1 MSETVSIGT
10 PTEATLAQT
19 VAKLSAQVECLT
31 AEADIRKIQARY
43 MFLCDTPCPEA
54 GADDDAERINRIVG
68 LYTEDAVW
76 EGVGS
81 YYDNQ
86 FGRSVGRDAIRK
98 HFEAFWGQK
107 RDPALLLNVHYL
119 TTEHITVEGN
129 EASGHWV
136 HMQPW
141 IFSDGKSLLRS
152 SRLWNR
158 FRKANGEWKISRTRT
173 ENVFVAPLTAGWA
186 ESIGDTSVLMR
197 RP

>member
-1 MSETVSIGT
+1 MNETMSN
-10 PTEATLAQT
+10 AQLAQT
-19 VAKLSAQVECLT
+19 VAELSAQVDRLT

-54 GADDDAERINRIVG
+54 GADDDAERINRIVD

-86 FGRSVGRDAIRK
+86 FGRSVGREAIRN
-98 HFEAFWGQK
+98 HFNAFWGQK

-129 EASGHWV
+129 EATGHWV

-158 FRKANGEWKISRTRT
+158 FRKVNGEWKISRTRT
-173 ENVFVAPLTAGWA
+173 ENVFVAPLAPGWS

-197 RP
+197 RA

>member
-1 MSETVSIGT
+1 MRAEEEAVTV
-10 PTEATLAQT
+10 EELART
-19 VAKLSAQVECLT
+19 VQALSAQVERLT
-31 AEADIRKIQARY
+31 AEAEIRKVQARY

-54 GADDDAERINRIVG
+54 GVEDDAERIDRIVD

-86 FGRSVGRDAIRK
+86 FGRSVGKAAIRK
-98 HFEAFWGQK
+98 HFEGFWGEK
-107 RDPALLLNVHYL
+107 RDPALVLNVHYL
-119 TTEHITVEGN
+119 TTEHITVDGE

-141 IFSDGKSLLRS
+141 IFSDGRSLLRS

-158 FRKANGEWKISRTRT
+158 FRKVDGAWKVSRTRT
-173 ENVFVAPLTAGWA
+173 ENVFVAPLASGWA
-186 ESIGDTSVLMR
+186 DSVGDTSVLMR